1 MKKTQ
6 FFRNMRKAV
15 RPEKHH
21 LIYALKIILIAF
33 ILLLTLTGCKESSKP
48 CNLSK
53 GIDAILSNYID
64 RHSKDSV
71 IIMQFYGVENR
82 MILNIQHSP
91 CYPIKEVVD
100 GCFIY
105 KNRLISYCILDKHIL
120 VDSFIDS
127 TFASN
132 KTILND
138 YKSLEDF
145 EDIVDCDPDSECYL
159 LKSQDTIVKAM
170 DSDLKFKE
178 IATDTIGI
186 RNEMINGIINQ
197 RLNSYNANIIAIRF
211 GSLENSDFFIVN
223 EVNVYTKKS
232 LSGCLRR
239 NGRIIV
245 LYGVDKL
252 HNQDLIDRRLIHRE
266 LSQLD
271 YYKEIS
277 SNWFNYLLSNG
288 DIFKILPKGNIEKV
302 SYEELPE
309 EKSEMLNKMFK
320 F

>member
-1 MKKTQ
+1 MADYIYKKT
-6 FFRNMRKAV
+6 
-15 RPEKHH
+15 
-21 LIYALKIILIAF
+21 F
-33 ILLLTLTGCKESSKP
+33 ITIVFTLTFMGCKEYVEQ
-48 CNLSK
+48 CHLSK
-53 GIDAILSNYID
+53 GIDMVLSDYID
-64 RHSKDSV
+64 RHSEDSV
-71 IIMQFYGVENR
+71 VIMQFYGVENR

-120 VDSFIDS
+120 VDNLIDS
-127 TFASN
+127 TFASDR
-132 KTILND
+132 TILNN

-145 EDIVDCDPDSECYL
+145 EDIIDGNPDSECYL

-211 GSLENSDFFIVN
+211 GSFENSDFFIVN

-288 DIFKILPKGNIEKV
+288 DIYKILPKGDIQRV
-302 SYEELPE
+302 SFEELPE
-309 EKSEMLNKMFK
+309 KKTELIYKKLGF
-320 F
+320 